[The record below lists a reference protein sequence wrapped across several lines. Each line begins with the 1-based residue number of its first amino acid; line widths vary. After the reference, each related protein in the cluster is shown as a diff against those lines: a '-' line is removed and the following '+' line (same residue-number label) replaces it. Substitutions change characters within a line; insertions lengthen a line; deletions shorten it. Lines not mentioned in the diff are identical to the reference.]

1 MANMY
6 FGYKCI
12 NKTTGRAGKEMAI
25 RSAACWAPLKF
36 FNTDEMVTEL
46 TWSPNKG
53 HSDHVKLLLPLLFP
67 DIKYEE
73 VQVRRTAGEQIH
85 YAVRFTG
92 LENVY
97 RNNFMFRMFCIR
109 NIDRDDGCTKSFD
122 YMVKYG
128 MNPLVALAVA
138 ANIGIRFG
146 FNGSCE
152 LEKKG
157 YARCMGNMVTV
168 ADVKAFARKPHKM
181 VTSTDQLFSIG
192 GGYGYKIGPNGRAAH
207 LSDAA
212 ESAIRCYKATRPQF
226 ASKTW
231 VTPTG
236 AFLFAL
242 TKDKHF
248 LQPDLANLMYKGL

>member
-6 FGYKCI
+6 FGYKCKSKDPQTP
-12 NKTTGRAGKEMAI
+12 NKEMAM

-36 FNTDEMVTEL
+36 YDTNQVVTEL

-53 HSDHVKLLLPLLFP
+53 QSDHVKLLLPLLFP

-73 VQVRRTAGEQIH
+73 VQVKRGTGEQLH

-122 YMVKYG
+122 YMIKYG

-146 FNGSCE
+146 FNGSCV

-181 VTSTDQLFSIG
+181 VTKTDQLFSIG

-207 LSDAA
+207 IGDAA
-212 ESAIRCYKATRPQF
+212 ESAIRCYKPTRPQF

-231 VTPTG
+231 GTPTEK
-236 AFLFAL
+236 FLFAL